1 MNLSQRVLNIEESRT
16 TAFTGLIRQLRQQGR
31 QIINL
36 AVGEPEE
43 EPLPEIIE
51 ATKAALDAGHT
62 RYGPVPGESELRAG
76 VAAQYEGYDQRNIL
90 ISNGSKQALFLT

>member
-31 QIINL
+31 QIIDL

-43 EPLPEIIE
+43 QPLPEIF
-51 ATKAALDAGHT
+51 LQ
-62 RYGPVPGESELRAG
+62 PVIA
-76 VAAQYEGYDQRNIL
+76 
-90 ISNGSKQALFLT
+90 IS